1 MTKGL
6 PAGPGGEAFFATVAA
21 MGERGELAYDERGHG
36 QPVVFLHAGGMTRA
50 MWEEH
55 FTHLAHSHRVIRY
68 DARGAG
74 GSPKPSGPFSHH
86 EDLKNLLD
94 TLEADRP
101 VLVGCSFG
109 SRVSLDFALA
119 YPDRVAGLVLSSPG
133 ISGMEFHDP
142 FVRDLLAEAAS
153 AAGSG
158 DGAAVVEC
166 VLRLWVDG
174 PHRAPAEVDPAVRA
188 LCRDMLVANFAAGHG
203 APDLGTE
210 LGAIGR
216 VAEIRARTLV
226 VTGDLDA
233 TDIFAVADLLER
245 EAPHARR
252 VRVPGAAHMV
262 NLDQPGRFGE
272 LLEEFLA

>member
-1 MTKGL
+1 
-6 PAGPGGEAFFATVAA
+6 
-21 MGERGELAYDERGHG
+21 MGEHSDLAYDERGHG

-50 MWEEH
+50 MWEEQ
-55 FTHLAHSHRVIRY
+55 FTRLARGHRVIRY

-74 GSPKPSGPFSHH
+74 GSPNPSGAFSHH

-94 TLEADRP
+94 ALDVDRP

-109 SRVSLDFALA
+109 SRVFLDFALA
-119 YPDRVAGLVLSSPG
+119 YPDRPAGLVLTSPG

-142 FVRDLLAEAAS
+142 YVLGLLAQAAEAAR
-153 AAGSG
+153 SG

-174 PHRAPAEVDPAVRA
+174 PHRTPAEVAPAVRA
-188 LCRDMLVANFAAGHG
+188 LCRDMLVGNFAAGHG
-203 APDLGTE
+203 APALGAE

-216 VAEIRARTLV
+216 VAEIGTRMLV

-262 NLDQPGRFGE
+262 NLEQPRRFGE